1 MSETLRGAWAIVQRD
16 ARVFHSYRQRPFLEL
31 VAPVL
36 AVALFYE
43 VAQLVSSRRFPTSG
57 AYFEFAAVGLALTPM
72 LRACLVAP
80 AAALREE
87 MLSGTFERLAL
98 SPLGAPACLVAT
110 LVFPL
115 SLALVSGFVI
125 LVVAAGL
132 FGLAVDWPGVLLAAP
147 LAALTA
153 LALAPL
159 GTLLLAAGVVF
170 KQIGPGS
177 GWLAAAL
184 ALVGGVY
191 FPSTQLPGW
200 IGWASDVQPLT
211 SGLDLL
217 RASLT
222 GAALR
227 APVGR
232 ELVTIALFA
241 VVGLPCA
248 AAVLSL
254 ACAHARRRG
263 TLLDP

>member
-16 ARVFHSYRQRPFLEL
+16 ARVFRSYRQRPFLEL

-43 VAQLVSSRRFPTSG
+43 VAQLVSSTRFRTPG

-72 LRACLVAP
+72 LRASLVAP

-87 MLSGTFERLAL
+87 MLAGTFERLAL

-115 SLALVSGFVI
+115 SLALVSGLVI
-125 LVVAAGL
+125 LAVAAGP
-132 FGLAVDWPGVLLAAP
+132 FGLAVDWPGVLLAGP
-147 LAALTA
+147 LGALTA
-153 LALAPL
+153 LALAPF
-159 GTLLLAAGVVF
+159 GTLLLAAGVLF
-170 KQIGPGS
+170 KQVGPGS

-217 RASLT
+217 RSSLT
-222 GAALR
+222 GAALS
-227 APVGR
+227 APVGQ

-241 VVGLPCA
+241 VIGLPCA
-248 AAVLSL
+248 AAVLSM
-254 ACAHARRRG
+254 ACTHARRRG
-263 TLLDP
+263 NLLDP